1 MKKIMIALMLTVI
14 AGVAEANGVAG
25 HGGGHGGGHASGH
38 ASVAHVTAAS
48 HLVAH
53 GSDNQ
58 SNNTT
63 ELKEM
68 TTTQKFIVAGICFLF
83 LGSYVNILND

>member
-1 MKKIMIALMLTVI
+1 MKKLMIALMLTVI
-14 AGVAEANGVAG
+14 AGVAEAKGSA
-25 HGGGHGGGHASGH
+25 GHGGGHASGH

-53 GSDNQ
+53 GSTNQ

-83 LGSYVNILND
+83 LGSFVNILND